1 MFLDGTAVEWRWVV
15 IVVLLVRVMVMG
27 DVNPWTAVMAVNTIV
42 VIGFFILW
50 IVLVFW

>member
-15 IVVLLVRVMVMG
+15 IVVILLRVMVMG
-27 DVNPWTAVMAVNTIV
+27 DVNPWTVVMAVNTRV
-42 VIGFFILW
+42 VIGFI